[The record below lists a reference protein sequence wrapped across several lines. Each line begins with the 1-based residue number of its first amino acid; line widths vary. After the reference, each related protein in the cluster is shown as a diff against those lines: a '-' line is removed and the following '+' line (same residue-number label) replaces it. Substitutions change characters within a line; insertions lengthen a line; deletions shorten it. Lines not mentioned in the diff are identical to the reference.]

1 MVLVAPL
8 NWGLGHA
15 SRCIP
20 IIRHLVINKIPVLL
34 ASDGAA
40 LSMLRQEFPSLPY
53 KTLPS
58 YGTDYKTPY
67 LALNL
72 ARQLPTL
79 MRAIREEH
87 QLLMSWIKENNITAI
102 ISDNRFGLHCKA
114 LPTVFITHQVNIP
127 IHIPGLHQ
135 LANRLNHRFI
145 NKFQQIWVPDYAGQ
159 PNLTGPMSHGTPL
172 EHKITFLGPIS
183 RMPAL
188 PLRKKYD
195 ILIVLSGT
203 EPQRTILEHKL
214 LHQLAQTT
222 FKTLL
227 IQGKPGVTE
236 FPLQCTPNL
245 EILPYLKSSDL
256 IERFSESELIISRS
270 GYTTVMDLIA
280 SGKKALLIPTP
291 GQREQEFLA
300 KHFDNQG
307 IFAGVAQSQLN
318 LLRDVPRALQMHGPT
333 HLPYHPDDL
342 HQHLDYWL
350 TQNTISPLTSQDEIT
365 PERAIA

>member
-20 IIRHLVINKIPVLL
+20 IIRHLADKKIPVLL

-58 YGTDYKTPY
+58 YGTDYKSPY

-79 MRAIREEH
+79 IRAIHQEH
-87 QLLMSWIKENNITAI
+87 QLLTSWVKENNITAI
-102 ISDNRFGLHCKA
+102 ISDNRFGLHCTG
-114 LPTVFITHQVNIP
+114 LPTAIITHQVNIP
-127 IHIPGLHQ
+127 VQIPGLHQ
-135 LANRLNHRFI
+135 LANRFNHQLLT
-145 NKFQQIWVPDYAGQ
+145 KFDQIWVPDYAGQ
-159 PNLTGPMSHGTPL
+159 PNLTGPMSHGTSL
-172 EHKITFLGPIS
+172 DKKITYIGPIS
-183 RMPAL
+183 RMPIL
-188 PLRKKYD
+188 PLHKKYD
-195 ILIVLSGT
+195 LLIVLSGT

-214 LHQLAQTT
+214 LHQLAQST

-227 IQGKPGVTE
+227 IQGKPGASA
-236 FPLQCTPNL
+236 FSLQCTPNL
-245 EILPYLKSSDL
+245 EILPFLKTSDL
-256 IERFSESELIISRS
+256 IERFSEAELIVSRS

-280 SGKKALLIPTP
+280 TGKKALLIPTP

-300 KHFDNQG
+300 KHFDQQG
-307 IFAGVAQSQLN
+307 IFAGVAQSHLQL
-318 LLRDVPRALQMHGPT
+318 LSDVPRALQMQGPV
-333 HLPYHPDDL
+333 HLPYHPQDL
-342 HQHLDYWL
+342 HHHLDNWL
-350 TQNTISPLTSQDEIT
+350 SKNSILPLTNQDEIAS
-365 PERAIA
+365 ERAIA